1 MSEFESEATLDILVE
16 QQSLRAARQQVEQE
30 FAQTPITVDVQTD
43 TDRSAQARQT
53 SSPDDTRTES
63 REMAARDRARTR
75 QLLTNQTAVLE
86 DIAAQVETLAPEE
99 SQDPLDL
106 AELTPDPVE
115 EPDPAE
121 SEPPGDLALS
131 LPSGASPEFPEQPP
145 QRTDG
150 GRNEGRRRRRE
161 RRQYR
166 WDRQRTESL
175 EAAVELLA
183 GLEGDD
189 GGGAGGILDEL
200 LGVGAGAGAGL
211 LSGAIGPALGSGI
224 GSAVGTAVGDV
235 LSDEEVAL
243 NTEDVEEIG
252 VDVPDDPLA
261 VDHPKDPYAVDH
273 PDDPYAIDH
282 PEDPYAVDHPEGPYA
297 VDHPGEPYALDH
309 PDEPYAVEDP
319 SPLEVEDVG
328 PIEGE
333 PLDPTG
339 VDVAVDVTSE
349 TGTGGDRELP
359 DDIPEIDRRENIPE
373 QISKRADQGGDV
385 VPGLGHLAG
394 GAFGAI
400 KGFGDF
406 MPGSKARAREA
417 RTRRERRDALL
428 EEIARGGSGGGGQ
441 TQTSVR
447 VEAGASS
454 SQPAEINTEVGPVDV
469 GVQDLD
475 RMVEEAT
482 RAFEER
488 IQEARDDLER
498 QIDDLERQI
507 ERSR

>member
-1 MSEFESEATLDILVE
+1 MSEFESEASLDIVVE
-16 QQSLRAARQQVEQE
+16 QQSLRTARQQVEQE
-30 FAQTPITVDVQTD
+30 FTQTPITVDVQTD
-43 TDRSAQARQT
+43 ANRSSQARQT
-53 SSPDDTRTES
+53 SSPDNTRAES

-75 QLLTNQTAVLE
+75 QLLTDQTAVLE

-106 AELTPDPVE
+106 AEPTPDPVE

-131 LPSGASPEFPEQPP
+131 LPSGSSPEFPEQPP
-145 QRTDG
+145 QQTDG

-261 VDHPKDPYAVDH
+261 VDHP
-273 PDDPYAIDH
+273 
-282 PEDPYAVDHPEGPYA
+282 EDPYAVDHPEDPYAIDHPDDPYA
-297 VDHPGEPYALDH
+297 VDHPEDPYDVDHPEEPYALDH

-319 SPLEVEDVG
+319 SPLEVEDVD
-328 PIEGE
+328 PIEVE
-333 PLDPTG
+333 
-339 VDVAVDVTSE
+339 AVDPIEISVS
-349 TGTGGDRELP
+349 GGRSGGDLDTSSDEDVSVFDLAETFIRELP
-359 DDIPEIDRRENIPE
+359 GGETAAVAGEGVGTKPRTTRSTATDPAPGLPDDWQPPDGGATGTNVTVEPQQDVTVNLGDVSVDTDLDSFRDDILDETERMID
-373 QISKRADQGGDV
+373 D
-385 VPGLGHLAG
+385 
-394 GAFGAI
+394 AI
-400 KGFGDF
+400 
-406 MPGSKARAREA
+406 R
-417 RTRRERRDALL
+417 
-428 EEIARGGSGGGGQ
+428 
-441 TQTSVR
+441 
-447 VEAGASS
+447 
-454 SQPAEINTEVGPVDV
+454 
-469 GVQDLD
+469 
-475 RMVEEAT
+475 
-482 RAFEER
+482 
-488 IQEARDDLER
+488 DLER
-498 QIDDLERQI
+498 QLSQ
-507 ERSR
+507 